1 MAKHLTKAGES
12 TELEELRAR
21 LAEAEDT
28 LQAIRHGEVDALLI
42 HDGSGERVYTLRSA
56 DAPYR
61 ALVEQMHEGA
71 VTLTTHGDIIYANKG
86 FARLV
91 DVPLEQVI
99 GSSIDR
105 FVHSADQPTLT
116 ALVQAG
122 AGTLR
127 TSLRTS
133 GAAALDVHI
142 SVSHATV
149 EDVEHRTLI
158 VTDMST
164 ITKVQRESQSKDEFL
179 AMLAHELRNPLAP
192 IRTGLQVL
200 RLQPGEEAAERTRE
214 MMDRQISHMVRLID
228 DLLDVSRVSRGKIEL
243 KKELIELKAVIGL
256 AVETSLPLIEA
267 GRHELSVQIPSEPL
281 TVEADPTRLGQVFS
295 NLLNNAAKY
304 TPDGG
309 RLEVIARREGNEVL
323 VSVTDNGV
331 GIPTEMLPK
340 VFEMFSQVGRNLDRS
355 QGGLGIGLTLV
366 RRLTEMH
373 GGSVRAESRGIGTG
387 STFSVRIP
395 LASAEQVA
403 EQTAIPS

>member
-116 ALVQAG
+116 VLVQAG

-133 GAAALDVHI
+133 GPARWTCI
-142 SVSHATV
+142 S
-149 EDVEHRTLI
+149 R
-158 VTDMST
+158 
-164 ITKVQRESQSKDEFL
+164 
-179 AMLAHELRNPLAP
+179 
-192 IRTGLQVL
+192 
-200 RLQPGEEAAERTRE
+200 
-214 MMDRQISHMVRLID
+214 
-228 DLLDVSRVSRGKIEL
+228 
-243 KKELIELKAVIGL
+243 
-256 AVETSLPLIEA
+256 
-267 GRHELSVQIPSEPL
+267 
-281 TVEADPTRLGQVFS
+281 
-295 NLLNNAAKY
+295 
-304 TPDGG
+304 
-309 RLEVIARREGNEVL
+309 
-323 VSVTDNGV
+323 SVT
-331 GIPTEMLPK
+331 
-340 VFEMFSQVGRNLDRS
+340 
-355 QGGLGIGLTLV
+355 
-366 RRLTEMH
+366 RRWKTWN
-373 GGSVRAESRGIGTG
+373 
-387 STFSVRIP
+387 
-395 LASAEQVA
+395 
-403 EQTAIPS
+403 TAR

>member
-105 FVHSADQPTLT
+105 FVHSADQPTLSV
-116 ALVQAG
+116 LVQAG

-133 GAAALDVHI
+133 GPAALDVNI

-179 AMLAHELRNPLAP
+179 AMLAHELRNP
-192 IRTGLQVL
+192 
-200 RLQPGEEAAERTRE
+200 
-214 MMDRQISHMVRLID
+214 DR
-228 DLLDVSRVSRGKIEL
+228 K
-243 KKELIELKAVIGL
+243 
-256 AVETSLPLIEA
+256 
-267 GRHELSVQIPSEPL
+267 SV
-281 TVEADPTRLGQVFS
+281 V
-295 NLLNNAAKY
+295 
-304 TPDGG
+304 
-309 RLEVIARREGNEVL
+309 
-323 VSVTDNGV
+323 
-331 GIPTEMLPK
+331 
-340 VFEMFSQVGRNLDRS
+340 
-355 QGGLGIGLTLV
+355 
-366 RRLTEMH
+366 
-373 GGSVRAESRGIGTG
+373 
-387 STFSVRIP
+387 
-395 LASAEQVA
+395 
-403 EQTAIPS
+403 